1 MKKAQ
6 KIFLYVGIIIIAVS
20 TVIISVDAFNEIKN
34 SYQHA
39 IKNDVYKNM
48 AEFWYWNL
56 LGTVLFSG
64 PLILSEASVIKNIY
78 SFLGKDQT
86 KATTIFRIISLLLAV
101 IALIL
106 LFVSK
111 NDNFMYHVQQNY
123 TLASWF
129 ALIISFIVGSI
140 KIKR

>member
-129 ALIISFIVGSI
+129 TLIISFIVGSI